1 MKDVIT
7 IEGGAVTGRIT
18 YLRANQITVEIT
30 CPYQGVASGRHIAHY
45 SMRSG
50 RNYYEEMTDEGLRIT
65 EYGKETAKRTLQEIY
80 DACHYIESNLASLKP
95 ECSRRWQEVL
105 ASHAGEDFLDK
116 EAFTQ
121 EKKRIKAA
129 WKAGDFDQQQYALK
143 IQKLHQRLRRYEK
156 MISEAERAIGDILY
170 SRANIAGI
178 DLVSQLIYK
187 YELHK
192 P

>member
-1 MKDVIT
+1 MNDVIT
-7 IEGGAVTGRIT
+7 IGGAITGRIT
-18 YLRANQITVEIT
+18 YLRPNQINVEIT
-30 CPYQGVASGRHIAHY
+30 SPYQGITSGRHIPY
-45 SMRSG
+45 FSMRPG
-50 RNYYEEMTDEGLRIT
+50 RKRFEEMTEKGAMIT
-65 EYGKETAKRTLQEIY
+65 DYGIERAKEILQEIY

-116 EAFTQ
+116 AAFTQ

-156 MISEAERAIGDILY
+156 MISEAESAIGDILY